1 VKKEIIMAYS
11 FVILF
16 LSLLSITPSAK
27 CSGVRGEL
35 APYFRLPDYMGGGYV
50 ESDKFFKEHSVTF
63 LVFWHAGCP
72 RCEEALEGCER
83 ILEKYGESIGALGI
97 VMGES
102 EADELSMVLKS
113 TGVTF
118 PQLIDS
124 HETVSKLYRVAHGE
138 VSLFLINGYGEIISK
153 VLNPAGDFKE
163 IMEKMLAGGHFEN
176 PDEYGFGVEIGTSRS
191 TSKTDTVEYSF
202 ERQVDRIAGKA
213 SGFEDLGF
221 VIGGI
226 TRLRLLSVSSNVK
239 RPIGPY
245 GEYGSTGEL
254 MSYRV
259 ELELKRKLT
268 SSLIIGALLRLS
280 NEGKEVLE
288 SGPEYLSSEWGSAF
302 MEFQVKRFSLR
313 LGYYDIYLT
322 PLTLMRWDWNDN
334 PRIGGD
340 AGCGCGASA
349 GVLLMESLEELGPSL
364 RFEGAVA
371 RSSAMDFSAR
381 LFYGIPVRP
390 LRTKYR
396 EYRSTGEGFAH
407 YSMEIAG
414 GSVQWSKYI
423 SAFGELLKVGLNTV
437 RTWEDK
443 NSVDFEALGYGSA
456 IPWNVAMLASLYFS
470 VPFLPSI
477 SLQGEHVFYN
487 KHRLYMPAGMIGESP
502 LATDAHAGTYGFFV
516 DPGRELNARV
526 DYIRVDRTFYSPFS
540 AISYEPN
547 REGIRV
553 SFRALTLDDTVALSL
568 FLKRLR
574 EIQNEHPEL
583 PAEKTNVAGCAIDV
597 ELDNGF
603 GGSVGWM
610 EKSAFRKSPLYY
622 EFSDRVTLALAFRYR
637 FNNSSYIQLQYQRV
651 NFSTSVTVIGD
662 ESTDMTTL
670 YFSTTF

>member
-1 VKKEIIMAYS
+1 VKKEILLAYS
-11 FVILF
+11 SAILF

-27 CSGVRGEL
+27 CSDARGKL
-35 APYFRLPDYMGGGYV
+35 APYFKLSDFMSGGYV
-50 ESDKFFKEHSVTF
+50 ESDKFFKEHSATF
-63 LVFWHAGCP
+63 LVFWHSGCP
-72 RCEEALEGCER
+72 RCEEAIEGCER
-83 ILEKYGESIGALGI
+83 VLEKYGESVGALGI

-102 EADELSMVLKS
+102 EPDELSVVLKS

-118 PQLIDS
+118 PQLMDP
-124 HETVSKLYRVAHGE
+124 HKTVSKLYRVAQGE
-138 VSLFLINGYGEIISK
+138 VSLFLVNSYGEIVSR
-153 VLNPAGDFKE
+153 VLSPAGDFKE
-163 IMEKMLAGGHFEN
+163 IMEKMLAGEYLDN
-176 PDEYGFGVEIGTSRS
+176 SYEYGFGVEIGAVRS
-191 TSKTDTVEYSF
+191 SSKADTVEHSF
-202 ERQVDRIAGKA
+202 ERRVDRIAGEA

-239 RPIGPY
+239 RPVGPY
-245 GEYGSTGEL
+245 GEYASTGEL

-268 SSLIIGALLRLS
+268 SSLIIGTLLRLS

-302 MEFQVKRFSLR
+302 MEFQMKRFSLR
-313 LGYYDIYLT
+313 FGYYDIYLT

-371 RSSAMDFSAR
+371 RSSAMDFSAK

-390 LRTKYR
+390 LRTTYRKYR
-396 EYRSTGEGFAH
+396 LTGEGFAP
-407 YSMEIAG
+407 YSLEIAG

-423 SAFGELLKVGLNTV
+423 SSFGELFKVGLNAV
-437 RTWEDK
+437 RTWEDE
-443 NSVDFEALGYGSA
+443 NSVDFEALGYSSA
-456 IPWNVAMLASLYFS
+456 IPWNVATLASLYFS
-470 VPFLPSI
+470 VPFLPSV
-477 SLQGEHVFYN
+477 SFQGEHVFYN
-487 KHRLYMPAGMIGESP
+487 RHRLYMPAGMSDESHR
-502 LATDAHAGTYGFFV
+502 ATDAHAGTYGVFIN
-516 DPGRELNARV
+516 PGRELNARV
-526 DYIRVDRTFYSPFS
+526 DYMRVDRTFYSPFS

-553 SFRALTLDDTVALSL
+553 SFRALTLGDAVALSL

-583 PAEKTNVAGCAIDV
+583 PAEKTNVAGCAVDV
-597 ELDNGF
+597 ELANGF

-610 EKSAFRKSPLYY
+610 EKSTFRRCPFYY

-662 ESTDMTTL
+662 ESTNMTTV
-670 YFSTTF
+670 YFSTGF